1 MERITWERASLFC
14 RGSNPCQITVIWVG
28 MAEKVETDLTTLPLD
43 NLPWWAPGV
52 VVLLFGLLT
61 CLHGYKILKVV
72 LFLLGLTSGAYAG
85 LLYAPLLFPEQPN
98 LVWITA
104 GVLGFALGILM
115 NFFYKAGVFT
125 LGAYLGGVIFLPFL
139 QSMQDLAA
147 IGLLVVV
154 ILVGGFAAL
163 KLESWMMKVA
173 TSVVGAWHAIQS
185 LFFLL
190 KIPPPFLFPWEM
202 LLDKYGGG
210 SIHDVLHRPWYFW
223 MGVIGLSIGGFY
235 MQIKGKKKKD

>member
-1 MERITWERASLFC
+1 
-14 RGSNPCQITVIWVG
+14 
-28 MAEKVETDLTTLPLD
+28 MAGNLNTDLSTLPLD
-43 NLPWWAPGV
+43 SLPWWVPGV
-52 VVLLFGLLT
+52 VVLAFGLLT
-61 CLHGYKILKVV
+61 CLQGYKILKIV

-98 LVWITA
+98 LVWIAA
-104 GVLGFALGILM
+104 GILGLALGVLM

-125 LGAYLGGVIFLPFL
+125 MGAYLGGVIFLPFL
-139 QSMQDLAA
+139 QSLQNLAA

-163 KLESWMMKVA
+163 KLEKWAMKVA
-173 TSVVGAWHAIQS
+173 TAGVGAWHAIQS

-210 SIHDVLHRPWYFW
+210 TIHDVFHRPWYFW
-223 MGVIGLSIGGFY
+223 MGVIGLFIGGFY
-235 MQIKGKKKKD
+235 TQMKSKKKKE

>member
-1 MERITWERASLFC
+1 VITTLS
-14 RGSNPCQITVIWVG
+14 
-28 MAEKVETDLTTLPLD
+28 TLPLD
-43 NLPWWAPGV
+43 SLAWWVPGV

-61 CLHGYKILKVV
+61 CLHGYKILKLV

-85 LLYAPLLFPEQPN
+85 LLYAPLLFPENPN

-154 ILVGGFAAL
+154 ILVAGFAAL
-163 KLESWMMKVA
+163 KLEKWAMKIA
-173 TSVVGAWHAIQS
+173 TAGVGAWHAVQS

-190 KIPPPFLFPWEM
+190 KIPPPFLFPWEQ
-202 LLDKYGGG
+202 LLEKYGGG
-210 SIHDVLHRPWYFW
+210 SLVDVFTRPWYFW
-223 MGVIGLSIGGFY
+223 AGVIALFIGGAYRQF
-235 MQIKGKKKKD
+235 KGKKKAE